1 MAKTVQQS
9 GQLVIRDCG
18 LAGYGQ
24 ILSIQQ
30 ELLAAR
36 QEDSVPNTIL
46 VVEHHPVITLGARKS
61 ENKLLAD
68 DVALRAKGIE
78 IITIGRG
85 GGTTAHN
92 PGQLVIYPI
101 VKLKSL
107 RIDVT
112 EFVRRIEQ
120 LGLELLAQLGVTADR
135 KKGLPG
141 LWVGDEDR
149 LHRRSDQKMGHDAR
163 HRYQYPERPVDFR
176 LDYPVRAGRRNDD
189 LSRPTDRQTLRHEH
203 DSPDGSTALPQTF
216 LRGTLSHAIQTQTS
230 RMAQSPH
237 RWA

>member
-1 MAKTVQQS
+1 MAKKVQQS
-9 GQLVIRDCG
+9 DQLVIRDCG

-24 ILSIQQ
+24 ILSVQQ

-61 ENKLLAD
+61 ENKLRVDEA
-68 DVALRAKGIE
+68 ALRAKGIE

-107 RIDVT
+107 KIDVT
-112 EFVRRIEQ
+112 EFVRQIEQ
-120 LGLELLAQLGVTADR
+120 LGLELLSQLGVTADR

-141 LWVGDEDR
+141 LWVGDDKIASVGVQIKKWVTM
-149 LHRRSDQKMGHDAR
+149 HGIAINIQ
-163 HRYQYPERPVDFR
+163 
-176 LDYPVRAGRRNDD
+176 ND
-189 LSRPTDRQTLRHEH
+189 LSIFDSIVPCGLDGVTMTSAARLTGRQYDMNMIHQ
-203 DSPDGSTALPQTF
+203 A
-216 LRGTLSHAIQTQTS
+216 A
-230 RMAQSPH
+230 AQLCLNFFSEEP
-237 RWA
+237 

>member
-1 MAKTVQQS
+1 M
-9 GQLVIRDCG
+9 
-18 LAGYGQ
+18 AGYGE
-24 ILSIQQ
+24 ILSLQQ

-36 QEDSVPNTIL
+36 QEDAIPNTIL
-46 VVEHHPVITLGARKS
+46 VVEHRPVITLGARKS

-68 DVALRAKGIE
+68 ETTLRAKGIE

-120 LGLELLAQLGVTADR
+120 LGLELLGQLGVTAGR

-141 LWVGDEDR
+141 LWVGDEKIASVGVQIKKWVTM
-149 LHRRSDQKMGHDAR
+149 HGIAINIQ
-163 HRYQYPERPVDFR
+163 
-176 LDYPVRAGRRNDD
+176 ND
-189 LSRPTDRQTLRHEH
+189 LSIFNWIVPCGLDGVTMTSAARLTGRQYDMNEIRTAAAQLCGGLFSEEH
-203 DSPDGSTALPQTF
+203 
-216 LRGTLSHAIQTQTS
+216 
-230 RMAQSPH
+230 
-237 RWA
+237 

>member
-18 LAGYGQ
+18 LAGYGEV
-24 ILSIQQ
+24 LSIQQ

-61 ENKLLAD
+61 ENKLRAEETTLQ
-68 DVALRAKGIE
+68 AKGIE
-78 IITIGRG
+78 IVTIGRG

-101 VKLKSL
+101 IKLKSL
-107 RIDVT
+107 KIDVT

-141 LWVGDEDR
+141 LWVG
-149 LHRRSDQKMGHDAR
+149 
-163 HRYQYPERPVDFR
+163 
-176 LDYPVRAGRRNDD
+176 NDKIASVGVQIKKWVTMHGIAINIQND
-189 LSRPTDRQTLRHEH
+189 LSIFDWIVPCGL
-203 DSPDGSTALPQTF
+203 DGVTMTSAARLTGKHYDMNEIRTAAAHLCGQLF
-216 LRGTLSHAIQTQTS
+216 GL
-230 RMAQSPH
+230 
-237 RWA
+237 

>member
-1 MAKTVQQS
+1 MAKIVQQS
-9 GQLVIRDCG
+9 GQLAIRDCG
-18 LAGYGQ
+18 VAGYGE
-24 ILSIQQ
+24 ILSLQQ

-36 QEDSVPNTIL
+36 QEDAIPNTIL
-46 VVEHHPVITLGARKS
+46 VVEHRPVITLGARKS

-68 DVALRAKGIE
+68 EATLRAKGIE

-107 RIDVT
+107 KIDVT

-120 LGLELLAQLGVTADR
+120 LGLELLAQLGVTAGR

-141 LWVGDEDR
+141 LWVGDEKIASVGVQIKKWVTM
-149 LHRRSDQKMGHDAR
+149 HGIAINIQ
-163 HRYQYPERPVDFR
+163 
-176 LDYPVRAGRRNDD
+176 ND
-189 LSRPTDRQTLRHEH
+189 LSIFNWIVPCGLDGVTMTSAARLTGRQYDMNEIR
-203 DSPDGSTALPQTF
+203 TAAAQLCPQLF
-216 LRGTLSHAIQTQTS
+216 C
-230 RMAQSPH
+230 P
-237 RWA
+237 